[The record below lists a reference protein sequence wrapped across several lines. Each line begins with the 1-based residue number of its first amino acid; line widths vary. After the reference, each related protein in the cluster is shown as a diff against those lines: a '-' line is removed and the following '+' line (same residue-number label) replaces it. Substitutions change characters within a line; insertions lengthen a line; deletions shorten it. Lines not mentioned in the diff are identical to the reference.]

1 MSERQAGD
9 NDFEAVFREL
19 LPTAIAA
26 AQRILGERAAA
37 EDAAA
42 EAFARAYAAWRR
54 VGALPFRDAWILRVT
69 VNQAIDAARRRP
81 RWLQARSTPDP
92 SEPATTRLAVAQ
104 ALRALPRRQRDVVVL
119 RHLGGFSEAEV
130 AEALGLSE
138 NSVKTHTARAMS
150 KLRDRLGPSSL
161 DV

>member
-9 NDFEAVFREL
+9 DDFEAVFRDL

-42 EAFARAYAAWRR
+42 EAFARAYVAWRR
-54 VGALPFRDAWILRVT
+54 VSALPYRDAWILRVT

-92 SEPATTRLAVAQ
+92 SEPATTRLAVGCRS
-104 ALRALPRRQRDVVVL
+104 LRRRIRPTRLPPASRWRRPFGHCPDA
-119 RHLGGFSEAEV
+119 SA
-130 AEALGLSE
+130 
-138 NSVKTHTARAMS
+138 T
-150 KLRDRLGPSSL
+150 
-161 DV
+161 

>member
-81 RWLQARSTPDP
+81 VGCRRGQHRTRRS
-92 SEPATTRLAVAQ
+92 R
-104 ALRALPRRQRDVVVL
+104 RPRVW
-119 RHLGGFSEAEV
+119 
-130 AEALGLSE
+130 
-138 NSVKTHTARAMS
+138 
-150 KLRDRLGPSSL
+150 P
-161 DV
+161 